1 MTKSEVIM
9 LRNYIKGAYGY
20 DNGGESTDA
29 VWFDLLQE
37 YEYKGIMQAAKNHI
51 KSGNN
56 YPPRVAELIRGYELI
71 LDTLSDDIINRMERV
86 GEFDDMVGDEEIRA
100 WNKRNR
106 IDKLKRWLAHP
117 NRDRIMPS
125 WLQAIISKYQ
135 AEIKMKYFGNGS
147 RDAIEQRSERYD

>member
-37 YEYKGIMQAAKNHI
+37 YEYKGIMQAAKSHI

-71 LDTLSDDIINRMERV
+71 LDSLSDDIINRMERAK
-86 GEFDDMVGDEEIRA
+86 ELDDTEGDEDVKA

-106 IDKLKRWLAHP
+106 VEKLKVWLAHP
-117 NRDRIMPS
+117 NRDRIIPD
-125 WLQAIISKYQ
+125 WVKTIISKYQ
-135 AEIKMKYFGNGS
+135 NEIRSRLFGS
-147 RDAIEQRSERYD
+147 ETRPAIE

>member
-29 VWFDLLQE
+29 VWFDLLQG

-71 LDTLSDDIINRMERV
+71 LDSLSDDIINRMERAK
-86 GEFDDMVGDEEIRA
+86 ELDDAEGDEDVKT

-106 IDKLKRWLAHP
+106 VEKLKVWLAHP
-117 NRDRIMPS
+117 NRDRIIPD
-125 WLQAIISKYQ
+125 WLKTIISKYQ
-135 AEIKMKYFGNGS
+135 NEIRSRLFGS
-147 RDAIEQRSERYD
+147 ETRPSIE

>member
-71 LDTLSDDIINRMERV
+71 LDSLSDDIINRMERAK
-86 GEFDDMVGDEEIRA
+86 ELDDTEGDEDVKA

-106 IDKLKRWLAHP
+106 VEKLKVWLAHP
-117 NRDRIMPS
+117 NRDRIIPD
-125 WLQAIISKYQ
+125 WLKTIISKYQ
-135 AEIKMKYFGNGS
+135 NEIRSRLFGS
-147 RDAIEQRSERYD
+147 ETRPAIE

>member
-1 MTKSEVIM
+1 M

-29 VWFDLLQE
+29 VWFDLLQG

-71 LDTLSDDIINRMERV
+71 LDSLSDDIINCMERA
-86 GEFDDMVGDEEIRA
+86 GEFDDLAGDEETKS

-106 IDKLKRWLAHP
+106 IEKLKHWLAHP
-117 NRDRIMPS
+117 NRNLIMPE
-125 WLQAIISKYQ
+125 WLKAIISKYQ
-135 AEIKMKYFGNGS
+135 AGIKMKYFGNGS

>member
-56 YPPRVAELIRGYELI
+56 YPPRVAELISGYELI
-71 LDTLSDDIINRMERV
+71 LDDFNDDILDKMAKDGV
-86 GEFDDMVGDEEIRA
+86 FDDPYCVEMIDGRLIETEPEVRR
-100 WNKRNR
+100 WNREKRITKAKN
-106 IDKLKRWLAHP
+106 
-117 NRDRIMPS
+117 
-125 WLQAIISKYQ
+125 WLQAKSMPDWFKDKYDSYRKQ
-135 AEIKMKYFGNGS
+135 FVSGVKQ
-147 RDAIEQRSERYD
+147 IEGERE